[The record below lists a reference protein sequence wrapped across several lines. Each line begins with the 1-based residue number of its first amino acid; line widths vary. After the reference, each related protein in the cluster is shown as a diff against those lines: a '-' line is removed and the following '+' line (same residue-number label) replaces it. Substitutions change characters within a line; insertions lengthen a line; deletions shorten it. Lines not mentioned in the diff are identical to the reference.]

1 MPDPCPDWS
10 AEFGFTG
17 GGLPATLDYQ
27 ALLDGLAWGGYL
39 SGRDEDQ
46 DAVVAE
52 EADAVADGRM
62 QPADTAWVAALAV
75 EHMEPGPALAGWLE
89 VAAGGA
95 SRLDENALAALA
107 IGARKLASRA
117 EAAELAASAQI
128 TSRAAAADRRIGVA
142 ADGRPA
148 RLCPDGVSQI
158 ALALTLTDHGA
169 GAWADL
175 AVGLGWRL
183 TATRRALTAGA
194 IDYSRARVIWEC
206 TSVLSL
212 EAARAVEAKLLP
224 DAGRQTVADLRQRLR
239 LAVIAADPEG
249 AEERRKAAEKHA
261 DVRLYGEDDQT
272 ATLVADKLPQVEAA
286 AGFARVNALA
296 RARMAAGCPGGLRL
310 NRVQVLLAM
319 MLGSLPLIPPA
330 EGAPPDDPPPPTG
343 GEGGGRGG
351 SDRAGPG
358 DLGPDDRGDRYPG
371 DGGPSGSRRRDGA
384 PDDGPAH
391 DWPLPPEDLPA
402 PRDEDA
408 PPDDGLDDA
417 PADGDDDG
425 SQDPAEDDDARDPAE
440 DSDDDLFGTGPAP
453 VWPSLGALP
462 PALARP
468 ARPAGV
474 PGGRPV
480 PGLLD
485 VLVPWVTLAGLDD
498 RPGLLGRI
506 GPITPAQARQLAK
519 AAEGDPRTQ
528 WRVIVTNAAG
538 QAITVSRIRCR
549 SGGWSIRER
558 LARDGPCLGRD
569 GQPPP
574 GSGLVSRLTLTITE
588 DKVRELAR
596 ASSEPGGPAPPGGMA
611 PSGRMVAAAVKAAA
625 RALDQALAEGQAD
638 AAAGGCA
645 HHGQSAG
652 YRPPPRLREQ
662 VIARDVT
669 CRGPVCRQPAWRSD
683 LDHTIAYD
691 KGGRTCRCNI
701 GGACR
706 RDHQL
711 KQHPRWKLE
720 QTRPGYFTW
729 TTPAKRTY
737 TVGPDIHPI

>member
-17 GGLPATLDYQ
+17 GGLPTTLDYR

-39 SGRDEDQ
+39 SGRDDDQ

-62 QPADTAWVAALAV
+62 QPADPAWVAALAV

-117 EAAELAASAQI
+117 EAAGLAASAQI

-142 ADGRPA
+142 ADVRPA
-148 RLCPDGVSQI
+148 RLCRDGVAQI
-158 ALALTLTDHGA
+158 ALTLTLTDHSA

-175 AVGLGWRL
+175 AVGLGWGL

-194 IDYSRARVIWEC
+194 IDYSRARAFWEC
-206 TSVLSL
+206 TSVLPL
-212 EAARAVEAKLLP
+212 EAARRVEAKLLP
-224 DAGRQTVADLRQRLR
+224 DAGRLTVADLRRRLQ
-239 LAVIAADPEG
+239 LAVVAADPQG
-249 AEERRKAAEKHA
+249 ADERRKAAEKHA

-296 RARMAAGCPGGLRL
+296 RARMAAGYPGGLRL

-330 EGAPPDDPPPPTG
+330 EGAPSDEPPPDEPLPPADG
-343 GEGGGRGG
+343 PGGGPGG
-351 SDRAGPG
+351 SDPAGPG
-358 DLGPDDRGDRYPG
+358 DLGPGGRGDGYPG
-371 DGGPSGSRRRDGA
+371 DGGPGGSGPGDGGSGGSGRGDGGSGGSGPRDGG
-384 PDDGPAH
+384 PRGGPA
-391 DWPLPPEDLPA
+391 DGWPLPPDDLPA

-408 PPDDGLDDA
+408 PPDDGLNDA
-417 PADGDDDG
+417 PASGDDG
-425 SQDPAEDDDARDPAE
+425 AQDPAEDDDG
-440 DSDDDLFGTGPAP
+440 DLFGTGPAP

-468 ARPAGV
+468 ARPAGA

-485 VLVPWVTLAGLDD
+485 VLVPWVTLAGLAE

-506 GPITPAQARQLAK
+506 GPITPA
-519 AAEGDPRTQ
+519 
-528 WRVIVTNAAG
+528 
-538 QAITVSRIRCR
+538 
-549 SGGWSIRER
+549 
-558 LARDGPCLGRD
+558 
-569 GQPPP
+569 
-574 GSGLVSRLTLTITE
+574 
-588 DKVRELAR
+588 
-596 ASSEPGGPAPPGGMA
+596 
-611 PSGRMVAAAVKAAA
+611 
-625 RALDQALAEGQAD
+625 
-638 AAAGGCA
+638 
-645 HHGQSAG
+645 
-652 YRPPPRLREQ
+652 
-662 VIARDVT
+662 
-669 CRGPVCRQPAWRSD
+669 
-683 LDHTIAYD
+683 
-691 KGGRTCRCNI
+691 
-701 GGACR
+701 
-706 RDHQL
+706 
-711 KQHPRWKLE
+711 
-720 QTRPGYFTW
+720 
-729 TTPAKRTY
+729 
-737 TVGPDIHPI
+737 

>member
-1 MPDPCPDWS
+1 MPDPGPDWS

-17 GGLPATLDYQ
+17 GGLPATLDYG
-27 ALLDGLAWGGYL
+27 ALLDALAWGGYL
-39 SGRDEDQ
+39 ADRTEDQ
-46 DAVVAE
+46 DAIAAE
-52 EADAVADGRM
+52 AVEAAEAVADGRM
-62 QPADTAWVAALAV
+62 RPADPAWVAALAV
-75 EHMEPGPALAGWLE
+75 EHMEAGPALAGWLE

-95 SRLDENALAALA
+95 DRLDENALAALA
-107 IGARKLASRA
+107 IGAQKLASRA
-117 EAAELAASAQI
+117 QAAELAASARI

-148 RLCPDGVSQI
+148 RLCQDAISQI
-158 ALALTLTDHGA
+158 ALALTLTDHSA

-206 TSVLSL
+206 TSVLSP
-212 EAARAVEAKLLP
+212 EAARRVEAKLLP
-224 DAGRQTVADLRQRLR
+224 DAGRQTVAELRQRLR
-239 LAVIAADPEG
+239 LAVIAADPQG
-249 AEERRKAAEKHA
+249 AEERRKAAEKDA

-286 AGFARVNALA
+286 AGFARVTALA
-296 RARMAAGCPGGLRL
+296 RARMAAGSPGGLRL
-310 NRVQVLLAM
+310 NRVQVLLGM

-330 EGAPPDDPPPPTG
+330 DGAPSGEPPSGEPPSGDRG
-343 GEGGGRGG
+343 GDRGGDEPGPADGCPGGGLDGG
-351 SDRAGPG
+351 GPG
-358 DLGPDDRGDRYPG
+358 DDGHGPG
-371 DGGPSGSRRRDGA
+371 DDGHGLR
-384 PDDGPAH
+384 DDGRGCG
-391 DWPLPPEDLPA
+391 DDGPLPPEDLPD

-417 PADGDDDG
+417 PETGEDADGSPDPAGDDDE
-425 SQDPAEDDDARDPAE
+425 DP
-440 DSDDDLFGTGPAP
+440 FGTGPEP
-453 VWPSLGALP
+453 VWPSLGAIP
-462 PALARP
+462 PALGRP

-474 PGGRPV
+474 TGGRPVRDGRPV

-485 VLVPWVTLAGLDD
+485 VLVPWATLAGLAD

-506 GPITPAQARQLAK
+506 GPITPVQARQLAV
-519 AAEGDPRTQ
+519 AAAADPRAQ

-538 QAITVSRIRCR
+538 QAITVTRIRR
-549 SGGWSIRER
+549 R
-558 LARDGPCLGRD
+558 ARGRARR
-569 GQPPP
+569 GRPPP
-574 GSGLVSRLTLTITE
+574 GSGLVSRLTLTITL
-588 DKVRELAR
+588 DTLREQAR
-596 ASSEPGGPAPPGGMA
+596 ALRQGSGPSPPAGMTA
-611 PSGRMVAAAVKAAA
+611 SAVTAAA
-625 RALDQALAEGQAD
+625 RALDRSLAQAEAD

-729 TTPAKRTY
+729 ITPAGRSY
-737 TVGPDIHPI
+737 TVGPDVHPV

>member
-10 AEFGFTG
+10 AEFGPTD

-46 DAVVAE
+46 AAVVAE

-62 QPADTAWVAALAV
+62 RPADPAWVAALAV
-75 EHMEPGPALAGWLE
+75 EHMESGPALAGWLE

-117 EAAELAASAQI
+117 QAAELAASAQI

-142 ADGRPA
+142 PDGRPA
-148 RLCPDGVSQI
+148 RLCRDGVAQL
-158 ALALTLTDHGA
+158 ALVLTLTDHSA

-175 AVGLGWRL
+175 AVGLGWGL

-194 IDYSRARVIWEC
+194 IDYSRARAIWEC

-224 DAGRQTVADLRQRLR
+224 DAGRLTVADLRHRLR
-239 LAVIAADPEG
+239 FAVIAADPQG

-296 RARMAAGCPGGLRL
+296 RARVAAGCPGGLRL
-310 NRVQVLLAM
+310 NRVQVLLGM
-319 MLGSLPLIPPA
+319 MRGSLPVIPPA
-330 EGAPPDDPPPPTG
+330 EGAPPEEPPPPS
-343 GEGGGRGG
+343 EGPGG
-351 SDRAGPG
+351 SG
-358 DLGPDDRGDRYPG
+358 PG
-371 DGGPSGSRRRDGA
+371 DGGMGGGPGDGGMGGGPGDGGMGGGAGDGCPGGGSADG
-384 PDDGPAH
+384 
-391 DWPLPPEDLPA
+391 WPVPPEDLPA

-417 PADGDDDG
+417 PASGDDDG
-425 SQDPAEDDDARDPAE
+425 SQGAAEDD
-440 DSDDDLFGTGPAP
+440 DDDLFGTGPAP
-453 VWPSLGALP
+453 VWPSLGSLP

-468 ARPAGV
+468 ARAFRAPD
-474 PGGRPV
+474 GRPM

-485 VLVPWVTLAGLDD
+485 VLMPWVTLAGLGE

-506 GPITPAQARQLAK
+506 GPITSAQARQLAA
-519 AAEGDPRTQ
+519 AAEADPRTQ

-538 QAITVSRIRCR
+538 QAITVSRIRR
-549 SGGWSIRER
+549 RTGGGRIRER
-558 LARDGPCLGRD
+558 LARDGPRLARD
-569 GQPPP
+569 DRPSP

-588 DKVRELAR
+588 EMVREL
-596 ASSEPGGPAPPGGMA
+596 SSAAGQRSGPGPPGGMA
-611 PSGRMVAAAVKAAA
+611 AAAVKAAA
-625 RALDQALAEGQAD
+625 RALDRALTEAQAD

-645 HHGQSAG
+645 HHGESAG

-729 TTPAKRTY
+729 TAPGGRTY
-737 TVGPDIHPI
+737 TVEPDVHPV